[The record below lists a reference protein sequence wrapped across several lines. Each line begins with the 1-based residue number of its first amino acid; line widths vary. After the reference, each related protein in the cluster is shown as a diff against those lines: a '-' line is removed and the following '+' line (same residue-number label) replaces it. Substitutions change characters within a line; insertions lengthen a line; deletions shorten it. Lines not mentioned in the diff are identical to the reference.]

1 MENID
6 LDINNYEIDDI
17 LKLFN
22 IDYNF
27 NEDDLRNSK
36 KMVLMMHPDK
46 SNLDKEYFLFFS
58 KAYKILYSIYN
69 FRDKYKLNDNM
80 KLNNNTEYLVHD
92 IDEDNKEII
101 KNLKKSKYFDS
112 NNFNKWFN
120 ELFEK
125 INISNE
131 FNNNGYGNWLKTDEI
146 SSEIA
151 NNIDSMNKIIDK
163 KKEELRES
171 KLSKY
176 SRIHEYNNN
185 NYCDLTN
192 SKPENYSSD
201 LFSKFQYEDLKKAH
215 EESVI
220 PVTYKDFNKKYN
232 NIEEIQEERQ
242 KQNMNPLTDEEYK
255 KIRNNDKYE
264 ENIIETKRAYKLFIQ
279 QEEIDNQNKK
289 WWATL
294 KQLK

>member
-1 MENID
+1 MTNID

-22 IDYNF
+22 IDHNF
-27 NEDDLRNSK
+27 NDHDLKNSK

-46 SNLDKEYFLFFS
+46 SNLDKEYYLFFS

-69 FRDKYKLNDNM
+69 FRDKSKLNDAM
-80 KLNNNTEYLVHD
+80 KLNNNIEYLADD

-101 KNLKKSKYFDS
+101 ENLKISKYLDS

-120 ELFEK
+120 QLFEK

-131 FNNNGYGNWLKTDEI
+131 FTNNGYGNWLKSDDMP
-146 SSEIA
+146 SEIA

-176 SRIHEYNNN
+176 THIHEYNNN

-192 SKPENYSSD
+192 SQPENYSSD
-201 LFSKFQYEDLKKAH
+201 LFGKFQYEDLRKAH

-220 PVTYKDFNKKYN
+220 PVNYKDINKKYN
-232 NIEEIQEERQ
+232 NLEEIQEERQ
-242 KQNMNPLTDEEYK
+242 KQNINPLTNEEYK
-255 KIRNNDKYE
+255 KIRTNDKHE

>member
-6 LDINNYEIDDI
+6 LDINNYEIHDI

-69 FRDKYKLNDNM
+69 FRDKSKLNDTM
-80 KLNNNTEYLVHD
+80 KLNNNTEYLVDD

-112 NNFNKWFN
+112 TNFNKWFN

>member
-1 MENID
+1 MANID

-27 NEDDLRNSK
+27 NENDLRNSK

-69 FRDKYKLNDNM
+69 FRDKSKLNDNM
-80 KLNNNTEYLVHD
+80 KLNNNTEYIVDD

-201 LFSKFQYEDLKKAH
+201 LFSKFQYEDLRKAH

-232 NIEEIQEERQ
+232 NIEEIQQERQ

>member
-69 FRDKYKLNDNM
+69 FRDKSKLNDTM
-80 KLNNNTEYLVHD
+80 KLNNNTEYLVDD

-112 NNFNKWFN
+112 TNFNKWFN

-242 KQNMNPLTDEEYK
+242 KQNMNPLTDKEYK
-255 KIRNNDKYE
+255 KIRNNDNYE

>member
-1 MENID
+1 MANID

-27 NEDDLRNSK
+27 TEYDLKNSK

-69 FRDKYKLNDNM
+69 FRDKSKLNDTM
-80 KLNNNTEYLVHD
+80 KLNNNTEYLVDD

-242 KQNMNPLTDEEYK
+242 KQNMNPLTDKEYK

>member
-1 MENID
+1 MANID

-27 NEDDLRNSK
+27 TEYDLKNSK

-46 SNLDKEYFLFFS
+46 YNLDKEYFLFFS

-69 FRDKYKLNDNM
+69 FRDKSKINDTM
-80 KLNNNTEYLVHD
+80 KLNNNTEYLPDD
-92 IDEDNKEII
+92 INEDNKEII
-101 KNLKKSKYFDS
+101 ENLKKSNYFDS

-120 ELFEK
+120 QLFEK

-131 FNNNGYGNWLKTDEI
+131 FNNNGYGNWLKTHDTTN
-146 SSEIA
+146 EIA
-151 NNIDSMNKIIDK
+151 NNIDSMNIIIDK

-201 LFSKFQYEDLKKAH
+201 LFSKFQYEDLRKAH

-220 PVTYKDFNKKYN
+220 PVNYKDIHKKYN

-242 KQNMNPLTDEEYK
+242 KQNINPFSDEEYT
-255 KIRNNDKYE
+255 KIKNNDKYE

>member
-69 FRDKYKLNDNM
+69 FRDKSKLNDTM
-80 KLNNNTEYLVHD
+80 KLNNNTEYLVDD

-112 NNFNKWFN
+112 TNFNKWFN

-151 NNIDSMNKIIDK
+151 NNIDNINKIIDK

-255 KIRNNDKYE
+255 KIRNNDNYE